1 MINIKTVFEKVK
13 NTVVLVF
20 MSAMLFQCQE
30 GAKKKDIQPDKNK
43 VTTTSNTM
51 NVITS
56 VYGTTKSGEEIRSF
70 RITNNN
76 VAIEIIEYGAIVTSV
91 KCPDKDGTI
100 DDITLGYDTLEGWEN
115 DPYYFGATIGRVANR
130 TGGASFKLDGNTY
143 NLAPNT
149 LPDFGKNH
157 LHGGVK
163 PFNKVAWKGSE
174 FQNKNEVGVV
184 LKYLSKDGEEGY
196 PGNLSCQV
204 TYSLNNENELKITYT
219 ATTDK
224 TTIVNMTHHSYFN
237 LEGAGNGTVFEQ
249 EIHVNADKYTVADD
263 DLIPTG
269 EIANVTG
276 LPIDFTTQQAIG
288 SRMDRMGQ
296 KKFKGYDLNYVLNHS
311 KKDSLEYAG
320 KAIDLKNGRVLEVFT
335 TQPCMHFYTGNF
347 LEGKAGKNGEKY
359 SQYGAFCFEPQGYPD
374 AINKPQFNSIVLE
387 PREKYEQIII
397 YKFSVQK

>member
-1 MINIKTVFEKVK
+1 MKNRKIIPLLFLIILFFCQCKEITGTKTPQPKASDR
-13 NTVVLVF
+13 N
-20 MSAMLFQCQE
+20 S
-30 GAKKKDIQPDKNK
+30 KDHTMK
-43 VTTTSNTM
+43 VTKAP
-51 NVITS
+51 
-56 VYGTTKSGEEIRSF
+56 YGTAKNGKKVSIF
-70 RITNNN
+70 LLTNKNN
-76 VAIEIIEYGAIVTSV
+76 IEIKILEYGAIVTGVST
-91 KCPDKDGTI
+91 PDKDGTI

-130 TGGASFKLDGNTY
+130 TGGASFKLYGNTY

-157 LHGGVK
+157 LHGGIK
-163 PFNKVAWKGSE
+163 PFNKVVWKGSE
-174 FQNKNEVGVV
+174 FQNENEAGVV
-184 LKYLSKDGEEGY
+184 LKYLSKDDQEGY

-204 TYSLNNENELKITYT
+204 TYTLNDKNELKIAYS

-224 TTIVNMTHHSYFN
+224 ATIVNMTHHSYFN

-249 EIHVNADKYTVADD
+249 EIHINADTYTVADD

-269 EIANVTG
+269 EIASVTA

-288 SRMDRMGQ
+288 SRMDQMVQ

-311 KKDSLEYAG
+311 KKDALEYAG

-347 LEGKAGKNGEKY
+347 LEGKAGKSGKKY
-359 SQYGAFCFEPQGYPD
+359 NQYGAFCFEPQGYPD
-374 AINKPQFNSIVLE
+374 AANKPNFESIDLSPGETYKQV
-387 PREKYEQIII
+387 IV
-397 YKFSVQK
+397 YKFSVIQ

>member
-1 MINIKTVFEKVK
+1 MINLKMVFEKVK

-30 GAKKKDIQPDKNK
+30 RTKKKDIQPDKNK

-56 VYGTTKSGEEIRSF
+56 VYGTAKSGEEIRSF
-70 RITNNN
+70 RITNDN
-76 VAIEIIEYGAIVTSV
+76 VAIEVIEFGAIVTSV

-163 PFNKVAWKGSE
+163 PFNKVAWKGNE

-237 LEGAGNGTVFEQ
+237 LAGAGNEIVFEQ
-249 EIHVNADKYTVADD
+249 EIHINADKYTVADD

-288 SRMDRMGQ
+288 SRMNQMVQEKIQGLR
-296 KKFKGYDLNYVLNHS
+296 FKL
-311 KKDSLEYAG
+311 
-320 KAIDLKNGRVLEVFT
+320 
-335 TQPCMHFYTGNF
+335 
-347 LEGKAGKNGEKY
+347 
-359 SQYGAFCFEPQGYPD
+359 CFEPF
-374 AINKPQFNSIVLE
+374 KK
-387 PREKYEQIII
+387 R
-397 YKFSVQK
+397 FS